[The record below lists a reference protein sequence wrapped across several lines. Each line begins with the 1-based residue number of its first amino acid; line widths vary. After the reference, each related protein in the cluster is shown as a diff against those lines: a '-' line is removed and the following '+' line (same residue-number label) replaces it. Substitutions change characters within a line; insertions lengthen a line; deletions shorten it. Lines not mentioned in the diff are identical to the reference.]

1 MQVLRSSKSLVS
13 GSAVLLLL
21 VTGCSPSKVAQCNDF
36 IEVSNELGVQGETF
50 GTELEAELQEKLSG
64 QSSAGG
70 PPDFGAIATDLNTA
84 ADTIETKAST
94 FLEESTTKLSAVEL
108 QDETLQGYQTS
119 YVDLINTMGT
129 RIDAMAEAVRGMA
142 DIFEEIDPS
151 SLTSNAQVEQL
162 QASLGAAEENVN
174 ATVAELDSSEIEEDA
189 LIAEINAYCG
199 AEE

>member
-1 MQVLRSSKSLVS
+1 MQVLRSSKSLFS

-21 VTGCSPSKVAQCNDF
+21 VAGCSPSKVAQCNDF
-36 IEVSNELGVQGETF
+36 VEVSNELGVQGETF

-64 QSSAGG
+64 QSSNGS
-70 PPDFGAIATDLNTA
+70 PPDFVAIATDLNTA

-129 RIDAMAEAVRGMA
+129 RIDTMAEAVRGMA
-142 DIFEEIDPS
+142 DVFAEIDPS

-162 QASLGAAEENVN
+162 QASLEEAEANIN
-174 ATVAELDSSEIEEDA
+174 ATVAELDLSETEEDA
-189 LIAEINAYCG
+189 LIAEINTYCG